1 MLSDLPASR
10 LTDAVLI
17 RELLARLCIS
27 DGNTNNVNPT
37 NPTNP
42 TNLSNPANTA
52 QQQQR
57 QQQQRQQPPPART
70 APTPTPTGAEA
81 ATGPSNPDIAAQI
94 QLAETQ
100 LKLKQAELELVRAQA
115 DLANASASGSRP
127 PVPSPSKDGSLDN
140 FVNDFQEWAVRFIPN
155 QLEDSVWQFRTA
167 VKEYPP
173 GAQDWLADWRREQK
187 QSGKPFDLTE
197 LLRDFLNRFDPKVRT
212 KEDEALEQLLEG
224 QVRMDPAKG
233 VAEYNARFREIARR
247 AKFTDSKAL
256 AKMFRKGLIRE
267 LQAQCR
273 VDSNG
278 NEFANLTDLV
288 DYAIGEEKKLKAR
301 AQGQSRASLH
311 YAASGSKKRS
321 RNSRQDA
328 NDNGK
333 RPSTSSWVE
342 AVNKRSRQDR
352 QGHNRDS
359 TAANQ
364 ARTDEATPARPG
376 RVMSKAMQ
384 WAFRMAE
391 EKPNEPSN
399 VPNPLV
405 PGTFLTNKAKFE
417 WMDQGRCFK
426 CGQQAKHIKAACPG
440 IPQNPP
446 K

>member
-10 LTDAVLI
+10 LTDAVFI

-27 DGNTNNVNPT
+27 DGNTNNVNPA
-37 NPTNP
+37 NP
-42 TNLSNPANTA
+42 TNLPNPANTT

-81 ATGPSNPDIAAQI
+81 ATGPSSPDIAAQI

-187 QSGKPFDLTE
+187 QSSKPFDLTE
-197 LLRDFLNRFDPKVRT
+197 LLRDFLNRFDPK
-212 KEDEALEQLLEG
+212 
-224 QVRMDPAKG
+224 
-233 VAEYNARFREIARR
+233 
-247 AKFTDSKAL
+247 
-256 AKMFRKGLIRE
+256 
-267 LQAQCR
+267 
-273 VDSNG
+273 
-278 NEFANLTDLV
+278 
-288 DYAIGEEKKLKAR
+288 
-301 AQGQSRASLH
+301 
-311 YAASGSKKRS
+311 
-321 RNSRQDA
+321 DA

-440 IPQNPP
+440 IPHP